1 MNWSQYGKTFSRG
14 FNSSFSYQSKNKF
27 FTNFTKNLH
36 KSKYVNNFINCNLQ
50 FKAFAVT
57 LLNTMNYQTVNF
69 LNNFQLNSM
78 QISSQGFNMLVVEKT
93 QEDVS
98 ALLSRIQTLMRISS
112 ISYLNEMVLGLKG
125 RIILIFILYFFRLK
139 F

>member
-125 RIILIFILYFFRLK
+125 RIIFIFILYFFN
-139 F
+139 